1 MRRTIVTGLT
11 CFLAAAALS
20 AGVAGAAEWTAAP
33 VSARFLKAQT
43 EGKTLSTG
51 GRATGYRPGPI
62 DFGAADAARMKIAAG
77 RTTKRALPAAYDL
90 RTLGRVTAVRDQGAY
105 GTCWAFAALGSL
117 ESTLLS
123 AGSAAM
129 DFSEW
134 HLAYFAFADTVSFT
148 SGGDPFQEG
157 GWDWQAVAMLSRWR
171 GAVNEADCP
180 YGGANPTGAEANSAY
195 LRHALHLLQLSP
207 AGFWSSGAYPELIR
221 DTVKQAVIDNGAAS
235 IGVWMNT
242 SDPAMWNSAT
252 NSLYTAQNGQTSD
265 HAVLIVGWDDAYA
278 AANFATQPAGPG
290 AWIVKNS
297 WGAAWG
303 DDGYFYVSYYEPTL
317 DSGISYI
324 GTTTKPYLRQYSYD
338 PLGWV
343 NNIGDAENDTAWFAN
358 IWTAQASESVAAA
371 GFYAYM
377 PNSVYEIR
385 VYRNVTA
392 GNPTSGTMTLAAT
405 GTLAETGYHTV
416 PFTTV
421 VPVATGE
428 KFSVVV
434 KLTTP
439 GYNYPVP
446 LEMPLEDYSDQ
457 ATANAGESFYGLNG
471 TSWTDATLLYAN
483 ANVCLKA
490 FTQAGAPTVTPT
502 SAPTVTGGGS
512 SGGGGCN
519 AGAASLWTVLL
530 LAPVL
535 AARMKR

>member
-1 MRRTIVTGLT
+1 MRRTFVTGLT
-11 CFLAAAALS
+11 CCLAAAALS
-20 AGVAGAAEWTAAP
+20 AGVACAAEWTAAP

-43 EGKTLSTG
+43 EGKTLSTT

-62 DFGAADAARMKIAAG
+62 DFGAADAARMKIAAN
-77 RTTKRALPAAYDL
+77 RAAKSVLPAAYDL

-105 GTCWAFAALGSL
+105 GTCWSFAALGSL

-134 HLAYFAFADTVSFT
+134 HLAYFAFADTVSFA
-148 SGGDPFQEG
+148 SDGDPFQEG

-171 GAVNEADCP
+171 GAVNEASCP
-180 YGGANPTGAEANSAY
+180 YGGPNPTGNEANSAY
-195 LRHALHLLQLSP
+195 LRHALHMMELSP
-207 AGFWSSGAYPELIR
+207 AAFWSSGEYPELIH
-221 DTVKQAVIDNGAAS
+221 DIVKQAVIDNGAAS
-235 IGVWMNT
+235 IGIWMNE

-252 NSLYTAQNGQTSD
+252 NSYYTAQERTSN
-265 HAVLIVGWDDAYA
+265 HAVLIVGWDDAYP

-297 WGAAWG
+297 WGTGWG

-317 DSGISYI
+317 DTGMVYI
-324 GTTTKPYLRQYSYD
+324 GTTTKPYLRQYGYD

-343 NNIGDAENDTAWFAN
+343 NNIGSAGSDTAWFAN

-371 GFYAYM
+371 SFYAYM

-385 VYRNVTA
+385 VYRNAAA
-392 GNPTSGTMTLAAT
+392 GNPTSGTMTLVAS

-421 VPVATGE
+421 APVAAGE

-439 GYNYPVP
+439 GYSYPVP
-446 LEMPLEDYSDQ
+446 LEMPLTGYSDQ

-471 TSWTDATLLYAN
+471 ASWTDATLLFAN

-490 FTQAGAPTVTPT
+490 FTSAGAPTVTT
-502 SAPTVTGGGS
+502 TPTVTGGGS
-512 SGGGGCN
+512 SGGGCN
-519 AGAASLWTVLL
+519 AGFASFWTVLL

>member
-1 MRRTIVTGLT
+1 MRRTFVTGLT
-11 CFLAAAALS
+11 CCLAAAALS
-20 AGVAGAAEWTAAP
+20 AGVACAAEWTAAP

-43 EGKTLSTG
+43 EGKTLSTT

-62 DFGAADAARMKIAAG
+62 DFGAADAARMKIAAN
-77 RTTKRALPAAYDL
+77 RAAKSVLPAAYDL

-105 GTCWAFAALGSL
+105 GTCWSFAALGSL

-134 HLAYFAFADTVSFT
+134 HLAYFAFADTVPFT
-148 SGGDPFQEG
+148 SGGDPYQEG
-157 GWDWQAVAMLSRWR
+157 GWDWPAVATLARWR
-171 GAVNEADCP
+171 GAVNEANCP
-180 YGGANPTGAEANSAY
+180 YGGANPTGNESNSVF
-195 LRHALHLLQLSP
+195 LLDALHLPQLSP
-207 AGFWSSGAYPELIR
+207 KEYWDLEEYPELIL
-221 DTVKQAVIDNGAAS
+221 DTVKQAVVDRGAVS
-235 IGVWMNT
+235 IGIWVSGYTNPSMF
-242 SDPAMWNSAT
+242 NSAT
-252 NSLYTAQNGQTSD
+252 NAYYTGLTDRNAD
-265 HAVLIVGWDDAYA
+265 HAVLIVGWNDSYP

-297 WGAAWG
+297 WGTGFG
-303 DDGYFYVSYYEPTL
+303 DDGYFYVSYYEPSL
-317 DSGISYI
+317 DSGVAYI
-324 GTTTKPYLRQYSYD
+324 GTTTKPYLRQYGYD

-343 NNIGDAENDTAWFAN
+343 NNIGSAGNDTAWFAN

-371 GFYAYM
+371 SFYAYM

-385 VYRNVTA
+385 VYRNAAA
-392 GNPTSGTMTLAAT
+392 GNPTSGTMTLVAS

-421 VPVATGE
+421 APVAAGE

-439 GYNYPVP
+439 GYSYPVP
-446 LEMPLEDYSDQ
+446 LEMPLTGYSDQ

-471 TSWTDATLLYAN
+471 ASWTDATLLFAN

-490 FTQAGAPTVTPT
+490 FTQAGAPTVTP
-502 SAPTVTGGGS
+502 SPTVTGGGS
-512 SGGGGCN
+512 SGGGGCD
-519 AGAASLWTVLL
+519 AGFASFWTVLL